1 MPGEKT
7 VLNFAVAVDASADV
21 PLLAWFDLDDEWL
34 TEGQADSRRAWR
46 RAPRGP
52 RPFREARSCSATMS

>member
-34 TEGQADSRRAWR
+34 PKARQIHDGLAKSAARCRDPAARLGA
-46 RAPRGP
+46 APAP
-52 RPFREARSCSATMS
+52 TC

>member
-1 MPGEKT
+1 MPDEKT

-34 TEGQADSRRAWR
+34 TKARQITTAWR

-52 RPFREARSCSATMS
+52 RPFREARSCSGTMW

>member
-1 MPGEKT
+1 MPDEKT

-34 TEGQADSRRAWR
+34 KK
-46 RAPRGP
+46 APRGP
-52 RPFREARSCSATMS
+52 RPFREARSCSGTMW